1 MFSASSRLVNAS
13 LVNCAPTADS
23 AAMAAASTA
32 LPPIA
37 ESQDSD
43 LQPIITQIQKQHDEN
58 VQRLQTW
65 IRQPSIAAENRGMQE
80 GCRLMM
86 EMLQDAG
93 FEQVTQVSTDGQ
105 PGVFATM
112 DNGAAKTMSDAGC
125 DGVRS
130 RARYEDVAL
139 ELEQRLAGAHWRR
152 ALHETI
158 TVTLPKSQEIF
169 DVQPS

>member
-1 MFSASSRLVNAS
+1 MDRREFVA
-13 LVNCAPTADS
+13 T

-80 GCRLMM
+80 GCRL
-86 EMLQDAG
+86 DRK
-93 FEQVTQVSTDGQ
+93 STRLNSSHVEISYA
-105 PGVFATM
+105 VFCLKKKKKKKNRKN
-112 DNGAAKTMSDAGC
+112 D
-125 DGVRS
+125 
-130 RARYEDVAL
+130 E
-139 ELEQRLAGAHWRR
+139 
-152 ALHETI
+152 
-158 TVTLPKSQEIF
+158 
-169 DVQPS
+169 